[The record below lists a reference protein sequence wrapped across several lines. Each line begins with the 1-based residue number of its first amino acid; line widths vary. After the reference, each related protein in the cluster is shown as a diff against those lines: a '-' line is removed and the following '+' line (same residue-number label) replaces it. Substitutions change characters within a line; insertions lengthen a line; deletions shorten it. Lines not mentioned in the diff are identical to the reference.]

1 MNARLKKVLIV
12 GAILFGAVLLLCAIG
27 GTWIYQGLMKSANDL
42 TNQEQLAIKNGILTG
57 DESERSLAPTENAAV
72 MLKHAFDEWQA
83 LRPQITDERWESFLN
98 GTAGEDADQIVVY
111 MKPVTDLVIEAGKT
125 PTVQWNID
133 YSSGAFSSYP
143 VWPAVVD
150 SVKISAS
157 LLGTPALITSS
168 NGSSTIASPLQV
180 SNHIL
185 ASHDPGSLRAAA
197 EIRRSVLTQL
207 GKVLEANWMN
217 GRVSSEDCKVLLT
230 ELEKAKPIDPLPIWR
245 TTAYL
250 QYSTWENYDKL
261 TDDQKKL
268 LKDIPRDHPTMIDA
282 GSSEILKF
290 WNDAL
295 AEAQGK
301 SQLEQLL
308 LLARKVDA
316 LRTKTEQP
324 QMPLQRL
331 WELDSAKSGAG
342 SVDWLLA
349 EEQLHITLQALDVLA
364 VSGAGFPKTFDC
376 QRKSVIGMSN
386 FTYER
391 TTSGFKIY
399 AEPSDIIPEVS
410 SLRDVGMV
418 YEFNPTK

>member
-57 DESERSLAPTENAAV
+57 DKPERSLPPTENAAV
-72 MLKHAFDEWQA
+72 ILKHAFDEWQ
-83 LRPQITDERWESFLN
+83 LRRPEISDERWESFFN
-98 GTAGEDADQIVVY
+98 GTAGEDTDQILQFF
-111 MKPVTDLVIEAGKT
+111 KPVTDLVTEAGT
-125 PTVQWNID
+125 TSEAQWSID
-133 YSSGAFSSYP
+133 YSAGAFSSYP

-150 SVKISAS
+150 GVNVNMVTFAK
-157 LLGTPALITSS
+157 
-168 NGSSTIASPLQV
+168 SPFTLSEIESPIQV
-180 SNHIL
+180 ANHIL
-185 ASHDPGSLRAAA
+185 ASGDPGSLRAAA
-197 EIRRSVLTQL
+197 EVRRVVLTQL
-207 GKVLEANWMN
+207 GKSLETSWNKGAVTPKLCKDLIEVLE
-217 GRVSSEDCKVLLT
+217 S
-230 ELEKAKPIDPLPIWR
+230 AKPIDPLPVWR

-250 QYSTWENYDKL
+250 QYDTWENYDNL

-268 LKDIPRDHPTMIDA
+268 FKDIPRDHPTMIDA

-308 LLARKVDA
+308 LLAKKVDS
-316 LRTKTEQP
+316 LRTNPEQT

-331 WELDSAKSGAG
+331 WDLDSAKTGAG
-342 SVDWLLA
+342 SVDWLLS
-349 EEQLHITLQALDVLA
+349 EELLQLTIQALEVLS
-364 VSGAGFPKTFDC
+364 VSQKGFPENFDC
-376 QRKSVIGMSN
+376 KRISVIGMKE
-386 FTYER
+386 FTYQR
-391 TTSGFKIY
+391 SANGFKIF
-399 AEPSDIIPEVS
+399 AEPSDLIPANS
-410 SLRDVGMV
+410 TLTDVKMV